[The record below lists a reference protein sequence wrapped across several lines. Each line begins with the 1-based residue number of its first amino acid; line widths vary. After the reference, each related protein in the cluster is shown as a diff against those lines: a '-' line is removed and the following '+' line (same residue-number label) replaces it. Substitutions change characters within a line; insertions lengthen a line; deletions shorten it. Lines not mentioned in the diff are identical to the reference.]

1 MAMCEPEDG
10 GEEEECRRPREA
22 AEGVGPHPRGSSR
35 LWLVVVTLVSDVQAG
50 PLTGA
55 LCRRGRDA
63 PKIVGYNPEMQNAKS
78 ETEAE
83 REKKEKRH
91 RGVCRDQ
98 VTRTQ
103 QTAQD
108 ARRDRCRARATAGG
122 RHSGAGHNYIH
133 GKTGSH
139 GMGAG
144 CRLQCQAWQAARM
157 PSPGV
162 LCGPVPRP
170 SLCSASLALPTGIA
184 SWPNLAM
191 LICERPGSPRVLMP
205 ICVSVPRPCQPN
217 WASSSKGRARSRARR
232 KSSSLPTYVHLL
244 HTNTHRIVSHRSPC
258 WPPVIGPSRSLTE
271 PGLPRCRPARTRP
284 SGCLQRWPLGCPP
297 SICNPETGSW
307 GDMSRIETRGQT
319 LHGCRSG
326 TSLANPEYKY

>member
-1 MAMCEPEDG
+1 M
-10 GEEEECRRPREA
+10 
-22 AEGVGPHPRGSSR
+22 
-35 LWLVVVTLVSDVQAG
+35 
-50 PLTGA
+50 
-55 LCRRGRDA
+55 RDE
-63 PKIVGYNPEMQNAKS
+63 IG
-78 ETEAE
+78 AE
-83 REKKEKRH
+83 RERQ
-91 RGVCRDQ
+91 RAGGTV
-98 VTRTQ
+98 
-103 QTAQD
+103 
-108 ARRDRCRARATAGG
+108 ARAIITYMVKQEVTAWVL
-122 RHSGAGHNYIH
+122 
-133 GKTGSH
+133 
-139 GMGAG
+139 GAG
-144 CRLQCQAWQAARM
+144 CSARPGKQQGCHRRVCSVGPSRDQA
-157 PSPGV
+157 
-162 LCGPVPRP
+162 
-170 SLCSASLALPTGIA
+170 SASLALPTGIA